1 MSATPD
7 AAPRPPRPSL
17 GPGSP
22 FQCLFDESPDA
33 GSSLTEELA
42 AVYGAPWRL
51 PAPSA
56 RPYVYSNFVV
66 SRDGRVS
73 FAEPGHMSGVDVAG
87 FDLHDKWL
95 MALLRSRADAIL
107 MGDNTLRIEPDHI
120 WTAEFLWP
128 DDAEAFRAQRRA
140 EGRLPRPLQ
149 VFLSLEGDLDV
160 RAAAVFADEAA
171 HVVVATTEAG
181 AARARTLAAPAAR
194 VDVLALGREAVDVG
208 ELLGRLGADY
218 GVSTVLCEGGPR
230 AYGSVIAARCLDDE
244 FLTLSPTVIGS
255 APDRPRPSLV
265 EGVAFPADA
274 HPRSRPLSLHRGGEM
289 LYLRSRYAFP

>member
-1 MSATPD
+1 MTATP
-7 AAPRPPRPSL
+7 AADPRATKH

-22 FQCLFDESPDA
+22 FRCLFDESPDV

-51 PAPSA
+51 PARST

-73 FAEPGHMSGVDVAG
+73 FAQAGHMSGVDVAR
-87 FDLHDKWL
+87 FDLHDRWL

-107 MGDNTLRIEPDHI
+107 MGDNTLRIEPDHV

-140 EGRLPRPLQ
+140 EGRLPRPVQ
-149 VFLSLEGDLDV
+149 VFLSLDGDLDTD
-160 RAAAVFADEAA
+160 AAAVFADEAS
-171 HVVVATTEAG
+171 HVVVATTERG
-181 AARARTLAAPAAR
+181 AARAGALGPTDAR
-194 VDVLALGREAVDVG
+194 LDVLALGKEAVDIPA
-208 ELLGRLGADY
+208 LLDRLQADY
-218 GVSTVLCEGGPR
+218 GTTTVLCEGGPR
-230 AYGSVIAARCLDDE
+230 AYGSVLAAGCLDDE
-244 FLTLSPTVIGS
+244 FLTLSPTVIGA

-265 EGVAFPADA
+265 EGVALPAEA
-274 HPRSRPLSLHRGGEM
+274 HPLSRPLSLHRAGDM
-289 LYLRSRYAFP
+289 LFLRSRYAFA

>member
-1 MSATPD
+1 MTATP
-7 AAPRPPRPSL
+7 AAGRGAATV

-22 FQCLFDESPDA
+22 FRCLFDESPDT
-33 GSSLTEELA
+33 GPSLTDELV

-51 PAPSA
+51 PARSS

-73 FAEPGHMSGVDVAG
+73 FAQPGHMSGVDVAC
-87 FDLHDKWL
+87 FDLHDRWL

-107 MGDNTLRIEPDHI
+107 MGDNTLRIEPHHV

-140 EGRLPRPLQ
+140 EGRLPRPVQ
-149 VFLSLEGDLDV
+149 VFLSLDGDLDV
-160 RAAAVFADEAA
+160 DAAAVFADEAS
-171 HVVVATTEAG
+171 HVVVATTERG
-181 AARARTLAAPAAR
+181 AARAAALRPTAAR
-194 VDVLALGREAVDVG
+194 VDVLALGDRAVDVP
-208 ELLGRLGADY
+208 ELLVRLQADY
-218 GVSTVLCEGGPR
+218 GIATVLCEGGPR
-230 AYGSVIAARCLDDE
+230 AYGSVLAAGCLDDE

-265 EGVAFPADA
+265 EGVAFPVEA
-274 HPRSRPLSLHRGGEM
+274 HPLSRPLSLHRAGDM
-289 LYLRSRYAFP
+289 LYLRSRYTFA